1 MELLNSSDESDY
13 LSDTSSH
20 SARHS
25 SSLVPFVRIGGMTS
39 EQTSVSVAKP
49 NSWCIPKEL
58 YKRFLY
64 KYFIF
69 KQLNNKIIL

>member
-1 MELLNSSDESDY
+1 VELLNSSDESDN

-20 SARHS
+20 SSRHS
-25 SSLVPFVRIGGMTS
+25 SLLAPFIRIGGITN

-58 YKRFLY
+58 YKRFFC

-69 KQLNNKIIL
+69 KHFNNKIIL